1 MFELKQKAIKAASTF
16 LTRRGYEVLETE
28 WKSEDGGSIDVVA
41 LDEGTVVFCD
51 VEARVG
57 YDKGMPVEGGE
68 GSRQRM
74 EINAARWLGEHADD
88 PDLVDVTIRF
98 DNISMLV
105 VGEDRALLRH
115 HINCLGNDLTA
126 SPTE

>member
-1 MFELKQKAIKAASTF
+1 MFELKQKAIKTASTF

-28 WKSEDGGSIDVVA
+28 WTSEDGGSVDVVA
-41 LDEGTVVFCD
+41 LEKGTIVFCD
-51 VEARVG
+51 VEARRG
-57 YDKGMPVEGGE
+57 CDKGMPAEGGE
-68 GSRQRM
+68 ASRQRM
-74 EINAARWLGEHADD
+74 EVNAARWLGEHAGD

-115 HINCLGNDLTA
+115 HINCLGNDLAA
-126 SPTE
+126 SPTV